1 MGGKLRHLLIFL
13 LIIMKELNVPEAGC
27 SCEPSSP
34 CRCTSMGL
42 TSIPQNLPTSI
53 SMLDLDGNQITS
65 IQAGSFTNLTRLK
78 ALHLHFNMIT
88 VIEKGAFASLS
99 RLETLTLSFNQMTVI
114 KSDLFVNLIRLRE
127 LWLDGNQITNIQLG
141 ALCYLSQLQML
152 NLCFN
157 KITNIPSGLFSNLH
171 QLQRL
176 YIKYNK
182 ITMIQPCTFANLIHL
197 KELRLDHNQITSIQS
212 SALTNLTQLQELNLS
227 YNKITMI
234 DSTFFL
240 YLIHM
245 HKLVS
250 LSINLYRNPWQCDCR
265 MFYVRLLVYNWGFA
279 TSGTFIDRMI
289 CARPAKIS
297 GEKLMDADVGEMI
310 CDEKPTTS
318 TPPVDVQ
325 ETLKDSY
332 NCAGSGHD
340 SNLIGQD
347 QPQAI
352 TEANFNTTATVV
364 ASVHGQP
371 GQGQYQAT
379 TKSLVVKNP
388 VYGPEP
394 TAFKLSHLYNA
405 ECQGNSQADP

>member
-53 SMLDLDGNQITS
+53 SMLDLDG
-65 IQAGSFTNLTRLK
+65 
-78 ALHLHFNMIT
+78 
-88 VIEKGAFASLS
+88 
-99 RLETLTLSFNQMTVI
+99 
-114 KSDLFVNLIRLRE
+114 
-127 LWLDGNQITNIQLG
+127 
-141 ALCYLSQLQML
+141 
-152 NLCFN
+152 
-157 KITNIPSGLFSNLH
+157 
-171 QLQRL
+171 
-176 YIKYNK
+176 
-182 ITMIQPCTFANLIHL
+182 
-197 KELRLDHNQITSIQS
+197 
-212 SALTNLTQLQELNLS
+212 
-227 YNKITMI
+227 
-234 DSTFFL
+234 
-240 YLIHM
+240 
-245 HKLVS
+245 
-250 LSINLYRNPWQCDCR
+250 
-265 MFYVRLLVYNWGFA
+265 
-279 TSGTFIDRMI
+279 
-289 CARPAKIS
+289 
-297 GEKLMDADVGEMI
+297 
-310 CDEKPTTS
+310 
-318 TPPVDVQ
+318 
-325 ETLKDSY
+325 
-332 NCAGSGHD
+332 AGSGHD